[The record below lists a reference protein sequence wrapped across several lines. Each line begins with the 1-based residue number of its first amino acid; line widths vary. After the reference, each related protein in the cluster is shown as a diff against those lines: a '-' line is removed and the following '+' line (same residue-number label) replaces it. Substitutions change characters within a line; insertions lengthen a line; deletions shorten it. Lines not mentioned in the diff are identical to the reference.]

1 MLTIVF
7 ERLKVV
13 EIDVPGAVSYTE
25 KCAGQMF
32 FPTLHGI
39 MCVFVTS
46 GSDEITPGNVSLLH
60 VCESRTVTRFTE
72 FEKLA

>member
-1 MLTIVF
+1 MYLELYPI
-7 ERLKVV
+7 RRNA
-13 EIDVPGAVSYTE
+13 PGRCFSLRFM
-25 KCAGQMF
+25 GS
-32 FPTLHGI
+32 
-39 MCVFVTS
+39 CVFVAS